1 MRPVYLRRW
10 HECVICGARTQS
22 AIYGNRLLSW
32 RDMERLPTEQASTV
46 PCRGARPQSSQ
57 RRQASAVHANDLGDL
72 IYVLTCGHEVQR
84 IVRGVWGYTPA
95 MIAHELATRQ
105 IRLDQPQRCYLCGDL
120 EQERER
126 ERVP

>member
-10 HECVICGARTQS
+10 HDCILCGARTQS

-32 RDMERLPTEQASTV
+32 RDMERLPTDQAPTISWRCERHQ
-46 PCRGARPQSSQ
+46 PSQ
-57 RRQASAVHANDLGDL
+57 VREVSAVHASELGDVL
-72 IYVLTCGHEVQR
+72 YVLACGHEIQW
-84 IVRGVWGYTPA
+84 IVRGIWGYTPA

-120 EQERER
+120 ESEKQHE
-126 ERVP
+126 P